1 VPLEEVVAAEV
12 GAAAAGAAALEA
24 EAEMAAAPM
33 DKRLRQRPTVGAP
46 VLVGTVVARL
56 RRVLTGRMA
65 LSNTPR
71 RTTS

>member
-12 GAAAAGAAALEA
+12 GAAAAGAAALEVGA
-24 EAEMAAAPM
+24 EIAAAPM
-33 DKRLRQRPTVGAP
+33 DKRLRQSPAVGAL
-46 VLVGTVVARL
+46 VLLGTVVARL